1 MNVAVAEGTRL
12 ATAAGRNIA
21 LSLGEWAVSSTEGDV
36 LVCHGLGS
44 CVGITM
50 YDRVAKVAGMAH
62 AVLPDSTA
70 ARGPADTS
78 AKFADLAVPL
88 VLREMLA
95 AGAQKHRIEVT
106 LVGGAQ
112 VLQTSGPLAGIGDRN
127 AEATRAALLAVS
139 LRPRREALG
148 GKRGRTARLEVATG
162 RVMVAHAGEPEVEL

>member
-1 MNVAVAEGTRL
+1 VNVAIADASPVARPT
-12 ATAAGRNIA
+12 GRNIA
-21 LSLGEWAVSSTEGDV
+21 LSLGEWAVSRTEGDV

-62 AVLPDSTA
+62 AVLPDSRA
-70 ARGPADTS
+70 GRASEES
-78 AKFADLAVPL
+78 AKFVDLAVPL
-88 VLREMLA
+88 MLREMLA
-95 AGAQKHRIEVT
+95 AGAQKHRLDVA

-127 AEATRAALLAVS
+127 AEAARAALLAVS
-139 LRPRREALG
+139 MRPRREALG

-162 RVMVAHAGEPEVEL
+162 RILVAHAGEPEVEL